1 MSTLTLVRE
10 PGHVFETDGDGQYWF
25 SETSDDRL
33 RSIAVNLA
41 LAEFCCVLPRLPAA
55 EPGRYPV
62 FTVAASEPQC
72 EPGPLGGDRGGK
84 HSDPGSRCPS
94 IQPGGVVLR
103 VEYEP
108 GKALFHFGTNAATR
122 CPGLQWASLG
132 PARPESYTE
141 RVLRVCVLIAPN
153 GLYPSIEDAP
163 TDQEELFGEL
173 ALARPSRLWPWGC
186 HSGIWSVVVGSE
198 NRRDIEQKSF
208 PAGFGLSDVR
218 VVLIDTS
225 DDVFETM
232 PYSGALDHL
241 ASQSWVA
248 SDEGDP
254 DFGGEESVSRL
265 LLDLAGDLAALSGG
279 VSAWA
284 RRAESLAEEAQDL
297 APQLPENP
305 SVEPREESAPND
317 L

>member
-1 MSTLTLVRE
+1 MSHSILTVVRE
-10 PGHVFETDGDGQYWF
+10 PGHVFESDGDGQYWF

-41 LAEFCCVLPRLPAA
+41 LAEFCCVLPRLPAS

-62 FTVAASEPQC
+62 FTVAASEPF
-72 EPGPLGGDRGGK
+72 EPDD
-84 HSDPGSRCPS
+84 DPDSRCPS
-94 IQPGGVVLR
+94 IQSGGVVLR

-122 CPGLQWASLG
+122 SPDLQWASLG

-153 GLYPSIEDAP
+153 GLYPSIEDAL

-173 ALARPSRLWPWGC
+173 ALARSSRLWPWGC
-186 HSGIWSVVVGSE
+186 HSGSWSVIGGSE
-198 NRRDIEQKSF
+198 NRRDIEEKSF

-218 VVLIDTS
+218 VVLIDSS

-241 ASQSWVA
+241 ASQSREDR
-248 SDEGDP
+248 DEANPELGGD
-254 DFGGEESVSRL
+254 ESVSRM
-265 LLDLAGDLAALSGG
+265 LLDLAEELSTLSGG
-279 VSAWA
+279 ASVWA
-284 RRAESLAEEAQDL
+284 HRAEGLAKETREL
-297 APQLPENP
+297 ALRLPEGPEEENP
-305 SVEPREESAPND
+305 KKSELYD
-317 L
+317 F